1 MSNES
6 STALSGGAALTPRAR
21 RMVAAYQ
28 RQLTGLRIT
37 LKRDGKQNCDARAR
51 VVGFSEAEI
60 VGGIQ
65 EGQRK
70 LIIFAPDIP
79 WPEPLREG
87 DLAVVGDLELYI
99 NTVDDQ
105 KRRVDGYL
113 MAYEATASGR

>member
-1 MSNES
+1 MTANLVFQPTMS
-6 STALSGGAALTPRAR
+6 PRGR

-28 RQLTGLRIT
+28 RQLTGERIT
-37 LKRDGKQNCDARAR
+37 LQRRGSPDCSARGR
-51 VVGFSEAEI
+51 IVGFSEAEI

-70 LIIFAPDIP
+70 LIVFAPDIP

-87 DLAVVGDLELYI
+87 DLAVIGDLELYI

-113 MAYEATASGR
+113 VAYEATASGR